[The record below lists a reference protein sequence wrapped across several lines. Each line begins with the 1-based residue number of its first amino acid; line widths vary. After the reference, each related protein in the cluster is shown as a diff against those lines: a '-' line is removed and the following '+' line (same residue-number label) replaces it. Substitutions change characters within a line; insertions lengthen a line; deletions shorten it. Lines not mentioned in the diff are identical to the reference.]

1 MTLEKPLTKK
11 QRQWLRL
18 FDQLD
23 KRLTMPID
31 AFRSLGSVVETKD
44 GPLIYIDRGSPILG
58 VAHLDTVANGPLPKP
73 RWLNVPDG
81 FPVVNSIAL
90 DDRLGAWVLLDLLPS
105 LGLTFDV
112 ILCDSEERGRS
123 TAESFQPTRKYN
135 WGFEFDRAGTDTVLY
150 DYEDSEEW
158 WNTLED
164 YGFLIGIGS
173 FSDISCL
180 TSLGCCFANFGVGY
194 HHQHTS
200 NCYADLCETHYMV
213 SLFVDFFKENADNRF
228 EFEKPVYDR
237 RAWYWPPVPMA
248 YKKRGQLLET
258 NNEQERCDKCGAYLD
273 FYGDCD
279 RCDGVH
285 GHAKCSWC
293 ENTLDFSGVCTECGR
308 EHDLRE
314 EEVIICPWCDGIEWD
329 EAGVCENCGYD
340 LVMDDAAR
348 WR

>member
-1 MTLEKPLTKK
+1 MTLKKPLTKK

-18 FDQLD
+18 FDALD

-31 AFRSLGSVVETKD
+31 EFRSLGTVTETKD
-44 GPLIYIDRGSPILG
+44 GPLIYIDRGSPVLG
-58 VAHLDTVANGPLPKP
+58 VAHLDTVAKDKLTKP
-73 RWLNVPDG
+73 RWFNGSDG
-81 FPVVNSIAL
+81 FPAVNSIAL

-123 TAESFQPTRKYN
+123 TASNFQPTRKYN

-164 YGFLIGIGS
+164 SGFLIGSGS
-173 FSDISCL
+173 FSDISEL

-194 HHQHTS
+194 HHQHTP
-200 NCYADLCETHYMV
+200 NCYADLYDTHYMV
-213 SLFVDFFKENADNRF
+213 GLFVDFFKENADKRF

-237 RAWYWPPVPMA
+237 RHAWYWPLVPTA
-248 YKKRGQLLET
+248 YKRGQWTAKNTIEP
-258 NNEQERCDKCGAYLD
+258 QRCEHCGSYLD

-279 RCDGVH
+279 RCDWEA
-285 GHAKCSWC
+285 GHKD
-293 ENTLDFSGVCTECGR
+293 EPV
-308 EHDLRE
+308 
-314 EEVIICPWCDGIEWD
+314 VMCPWCDGIEWD